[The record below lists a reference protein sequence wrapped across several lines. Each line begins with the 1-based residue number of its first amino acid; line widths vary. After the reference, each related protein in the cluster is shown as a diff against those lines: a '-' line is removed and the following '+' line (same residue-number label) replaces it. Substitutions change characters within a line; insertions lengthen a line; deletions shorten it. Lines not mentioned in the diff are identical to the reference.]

1 MSFQEFYH
9 RCNQIIDNI
18 PQDYEKREF
27 ILNSFRGLESSF
39 RFSAPEAFPHRWA
52 QMTQVLSTHLPS
64 PTTETWAERIRQI
77 VAREIDP
84 ETSKDWL
91 KSSEVAPPQTTHV
104 QD

>member
-1 MSFQEFYH
+1 MSFQEFYQ

-27 ILNSFRGLESSF
+27 ILNSFKELESSF
-39 RFSAPEAFPHRWA
+39 RFSAPEVFPYRWA
-52 QMTQVLSTHLPS
+52 QMTTILRIHLPS

-84 ETSKDWL
+84 EPSKDWL
-91 KSSEVAPPQTTHV
+91 KSCVVASPQTTHV